1 MFKTIK
7 SRMIIMQTITIFF
20 ILGIL
25 FVLFSAFAEDY
36 YFSRKIGV
44 IKQSLN
50 TLQKEDI
57 STLTY
62 KNRYII
68 SYEEQ
73 KLRFVIANEKFEPIY
88 VTSKT
93 KNFKP
98 MAQNAKAKA
107 KVENS
112 IVSRLYRFSEKEIV
126 TNNGVGKISGREII
140 TQNGNKYY
148 LYVYELKSNM
158 KIHLSYYKLFFGIM
172 LILVAVV
179 GVIVSVVISNRIC
192 KPIRQIEENT
202 KLAVKNNFELN
213 INENQE
219 FVELSGL
226 AHSINIMLSKIREQ
240 ITELENEIENKTKVE
255 NLRKQFVNNV
265 SHEMKTPIAIIS
277 SQVEMLELLQDKQKK
292 KEYCQSIIEETENM
306 SQMINDM
313 IVIYSMQSAEE
324 ELMVVSADINELV
337 EFTCRDYDKL
347 FFAKNISLHESYT
360 EKCMAEVN
368 ERFFTQ
374 AVSNY
379 ITNAIKHC
387 KEEGNVYVRVM
398 SGENNIKVEVEND
411 GKHIPEENIENIWNM
426 FYQGNDSATLNGQ
439 KGSGLGLY
447 LVKSIVELHHG
458 KYGCENVENGVV
470 FYIELPKVQKS
481 N

>member
-44 IKQSLN
+44 IKQSLI

-98 MAQNAKAKA
+98 IAQNAKAKA

-148 LYVYELKSNM
+148 LYMN
-158 KIHLSYYKLFFGIM
+158 
-172 LILVAVV
+172 
-179 GVIVSVVISNRIC
+179 
-192 KPIRQIEENT
+192 
-202 KLAVKNNFELN
+202 
-213 INENQE
+213 
-219 FVELSGL
+219 
-226 AHSINIMLSKIREQ
+226 
-240 ITELENEIENKTKVE
+240 
-255 NLRKQFVNNV
+255 
-265 SHEMKTPIAIIS
+265 
-277 SQVEMLELLQDKQKK
+277 
-292 KEYCQSIIEETENM
+292 
-306 SQMINDM
+306 
-313 IVIYSMQSAEE
+313 
-324 ELMVVSADINELV
+324 
-337 EFTCRDYDKL
+337 
-347 FFAKNISLHESYT
+347 
-360 EKCMAEVN
+360 
-368 ERFFTQ
+368 
-374 AVSNY
+374 
-379 ITNAIKHC
+379 
-387 KEEGNVYVRVM
+387 
-398 SGENNIKVEVEND
+398 
-411 GKHIPEENIENIWNM
+411 
-426 FYQGNDSATLNGQ
+426 
-439 KGSGLGLY
+439 
-447 LVKSIVELHHG
+447 
-458 KYGCENVENGVV
+458 
-470 FYIELPKVQKS
+470 
-481 N
+481 

>member
-1 MFKTIK
+1 
-7 SRMIIMQTITIFF
+7 
-20 ILGIL
+20 
-25 FVLFSAFAEDY
+25 
-36 YFSRKIGV
+36 
-44 IKQSLN
+44 
-50 TLQKEDI
+50 
-57 STLTY
+57 
-62 KNRYII
+62 
-68 SYEEQ
+68 
-73 KLRFVIANEKFEPIY
+73 
-88 VTSKT
+88 
-93 KNFKP
+93 
-98 MAQNAKAKA
+98 
-107 KVENS
+107 
-112 IVSRLYRFSEKEIV
+112 
-126 TNNGVGKISGREII
+126 
-140 TQNGNKYY
+140 
-148 LYVYELKSNM
+148 
-158 KIHLSYYKLFFGIM
+158 M
-172 LILVAVV
+172 LILVVVV
-179 GVIVSVVISNRIC
+179 GVVVSVVISNRIC

-202 KLAVKNNFELN
+202 KLDVKNNFELN
-213 INENQE
+213 INENKE
-219 FVELSGL
+219 YVEVSSL
-226 AHSINIMLSKIREQ
+226 AHSINIMLAKIREQ

-265 SHEMKTPIAIIS
+265 SHEMKTPLAIIS

-347 FFAKNISLHESYT
+347 FFTKNISLHESYT
-360 EKCMAEVN
+360 EKCISLVN

-374 AVSNY
+374 AVSNF

-387 KEEGNVYVRVM
+387 KEAGNVYVRVM

-411 GKHIPEENIENIWNM
+411 RLHIPLENIENIWNV

-458 KYGCENVENGVV
+458 KYGCGNVENGVV
-470 FYIELPKVQKS
+470 FYIELPKVQK
-481 N
+481 NN

>member
-1 MFKTIK
+1 MYGKMKEFLAKELADIKAAGLYKNERIITTPQRADIKVNDGEDVLNFCANNYLGLSDNQRLINAAKEAMDTHGFGMSSVRFICGTQDLHKQLEAAISDYFKTED
-7 SRMIIMQTITIFF
+7 TILYAACF
-20 ILGIL
+20 
-25 FVLFSAFAEDY
+25 D
-36 YFSRKIGV
+36 
-44 IKQSLN
+44 
-50 TLQKEDI
+50 
-57 STLTY
+57 
-62 KNRYII
+62 
-68 SYEEQ
+68 
-73 KLRFVIANEKFEPIY
+73 AN
-88 VTSKT
+88 
-93 KNFKP
+93 
-98 MAQNAKAKA
+98 
-107 KVENS
+107 
-112 IVSRLYRFSEKEIV
+112 
-126 TNNGVGKISGREII
+126 G
-140 TQNGNKYY
+140 
-148 LYVYELKSNM
+148 
-158 KIHLSYYKLFFGIM
+158 
-172 LILVAVV
+172 
-179 GVIVSVVISNRIC
+179 
-192 KPIRQIEENT
+192 IRQIEEST

-226 AHSINIMLSKIREQ
+226 AHSINIILAKIREQ

-265 SHEMKTPIAIIS
+265 SHEMKTPLAIIS

-292 KEYCQSIIEETENM
+292 KEYCQSIMEETENM

-347 FFAKNISLHESYT
+347 FFTKNISLHESYT

-470 FYIELPKVQKS
+470 FYIELPKVQK
-481 N
+481 NN

>member
-126 TNNGVGKISGREII
+126 TNNCVGKISGREII

-192 KPIRQIEENT
+192 KPIRQIEKNT

-265 SHEMKTPIAIIS
+265 SHEMKTPLAIIS

-313 IVIYSMQSAEE
+313 IVIYSMQSA
-324 ELMVVSADINELV
+324 
-337 EFTCRDYDKL
+337 
-347 FFAKNISLHESYT
+347 
-360 EKCMAEVN
+360 
-368 ERFFTQ
+368 
-374 AVSNY
+374 
-379 ITNAIKHC
+379 
-387 KEEGNVYVRVM
+387 
-398 SGENNIKVEVEND
+398 
-411 GKHIPEENIENIWNM
+411 
-426 FYQGNDSATLNGQ
+426 
-439 KGSGLGLY
+439 
-447 LVKSIVELHHG
+447 
-458 KYGCENVENGVV
+458 
-470 FYIELPKVQKS
+470 
-481 N
+481 